1 MTALEP
7 FTAAFLDFASF
18 FEETDFF
25 SLFAIVFSDF
35 VIQDLQEMLS
45 GGREEEGEMGE
56 GGRGESEMKPK
67 IAQLLAE
74 KFSIC

>member
-1 MTALEP
+1 MP

-45 GGREEEGEMGE
+45 GGREKKGEMGE

-67 IAQLLAE
+67 IAPTFGR
-74 KFSIC
+74 KI

>member
-1 MTALEP
+1 MESER
-7 FTAAFLDFASF
+7 DV
-18 FEETDFF
+18 ETGNG
-25 SLFAIVFSDF
+25 VGNSDT
-35 VIQDLQEMLS
+35 ES
-45 GGREEEGEMGE
+45 GGVTEREKEGEMGE